1 MKQAVNL
8 ISISQ
13 RFPDQQ
19 AFIKYKYLEESA
31 GASNPVVLIAAGN
44 R

>member
-13 RFPDQQ
+13 RFLDQQ
-19 AFIKYKYLEESA
+19 AFIKYLEESA
-31 GASNPVVLIAAGN
+31 GASNPFVLIAAGN